1 MNRLLRAA
9 IPTLAAA
16 SMAVGCAE
24 QAPEITGI
32 NEVTTCTN
40 WGSFAV
46 GNMLTYDIVM
56 EHDVDMG
63 IQNSNYKG
71 FYAKVIN
78 KATPALQDGMMSLP
92 IGCTVET
99 QQTDADIIDAR
110 NKAEADGMFYALDT
124 VQPSGANV
132 ILIAPFLDNG
142 KVEI

>member
-1 MNRLLRAA
+1 MNRLIRAA

-16 SMAVGCAE
+16 SIAVGCAE
-24 QAPEITGI
+24 QAPEVTGI
-32 NEVTTCTN
+32 NEVTTCTS

-56 EHDVDMG
+56 QHDQDMG
-63 IQNSNYKG
+63 VQNSSYKG
-71 FYAKVIN
+71 FYAQVIN
-78 KATPALQDGMMSLP
+78 KATPAEQDGMISLP

-110 NKAEADGMFYALDT
+110 NKAEADGMFYAFDT
-124 VQPSGANV
+124 IQPSGANV

-142 KVEI
+142 KVEN